1 MSEKFQVFSHKGLL
15 SRGPGFWSLTEAIR
29 ECEKANEEGK
39 HTYEIKK
46 WYVADQYNKEVWP
59 KRRRRVLTTYQ
70 VVTDESAES
79 GDYAEI
85 GWLEN
90 GHKSPIRDE
99 EGEHPENVHRDHEG
113 VDCEVDS
120 DEAEDGLSAMKK
132 AAAYI
137 QDEGG
142 NEPSSSH
149 FSPGTWY
156 STESQMDMH
165 SGDYEGKSFHLY
177 GFTEEEEK
185 EVWDLLHSGKRL
197 RY

>member
-1 MSEKFQVFSHKGLL
+1 MSEKFRVKNTFNGVIQEKEYFSLDEAWSSILFQGHTLGGMIVIIDQWDNQVA
-15 SRGPGFWSLTEAIR
+15 P
-29 ECEKANEEGK
+29 N
-39 HTYEIKK
+39 
-46 WYVADQYNKEVWP
+46 
-59 KRRRRVLTTYQ
+59 RRRRVLTTYS
-70 VVTDESAES
+70 VVTDESAED

-99 EGEHPENVHRDHEG
+99 EGEHPENVHRDG
-113 VDCEVDS
+113 FDCEVDS
-120 DEAEDGLSAMKK
+120 DEAEDGLSAMKR

-137 QDEGG
+137 QNEGG
-142 NEPSSSH
+142 SEPSSSR

-156 STESQMDMH
+156 STESQMDMY
-165 SGDYEGKSFHLY
+165 SGDYENKSFHLY

-185 EVWDLLHSGKRL
+185 EVWDLLHSDKRL